1 MRSKSSFKTELY
13 LRVIIGPR
21 GGQLGREKRRG
32 KFSIMGE
39 RAPGML
45 LRTNQFHKSFK
56 CLSLIFLCAQSEAS
70 IYHAAFMMFLYRGV
84 YLQTRLFIV
93 PVWLM
98 QESSQEKLKMIFFFG
113 GGGVGGGKQSTRIFS
128 PSHCFPWFFNIVVLL
143 PKNSHDSKTYFNLKS
158 GTKVFCRLS
167 LRLPLQCFI

>member
-1 MRSKSSFKTELY
+1 M
-13 LRVIIGPR
+13 
-21 GGQLGREKRRG
+21 GREKQRG

-70 IYHAAFMMFLYRGV
+70 IYHAAFMIFLYRGV
-84 YLQTRLFIV
+84 YLQTQPFIV

-98 QESSQEKLKMIFFFG
+98 QESSQEKLKTIFFFG
-113 GGGVGGGKQSTRIFS
+113 GGKGKQSTRRCANNKSMKLILFS
-128 PSHCFPWFFNIVVLL
+128 PCTVFLGSSILWYFVQKTDII
-143 PKNSHDSKTYFNLKS
+143 PKLIS
-158 GTKVFCRLS
+158 
-167 LRLPLQCFI
+167 I

>member
-1 MRSKSSFKTELY
+1 MYNVSLYNVYKVKFKCVNSSYMRSKSSYKTELY
-13 LRVIIGPR
+13 LRVIVGPR
-21 GGQLGREKRRG
+21 GGQLGREKQRG

-70 IYHAAFMMFLYRGV
+70 IYNAAFMIFSYRGV
-84 YLQTRLFIV
+84 YLQTRLFVV

-98 QESSQEKLKMIFFFG
+98 QESSQEKLKTIFYSCTKFG
-113 GGGVGGGKQSTRIFS
+113 EQ
-128 PSHCFPWFFNIVVLL
+128 
-143 PKNSHDSKTYFNLKS
+143 
-158 GTKVFCRLS
+158 TKC
-167 LRLPLQCFI
+167 

>member
-1 MRSKSSFKTELY
+1 MLPERVWFLRASIFALFWIVFMVWSLYNVPILYKVKFKCVNSSYMRSKSSYKTELY
-13 LRVIIGPR
+13 PRVIVGPR
-21 GGQLGREKRRG
+21 GGQLGWEKQWG

-70 IYHAAFMMFLYRGV
+70 IYHAAFIIFLYRGV
-84 YLQTRLFIV
+84 YLQTRLFVV

-98 QESSQEKLKMIFFFG
+98 QESSQEKLKTIFYSCTKFG
-113 GGGVGGGKQSTRIFS
+113 EQ
-128 PSHCFPWFFNIVVLL
+128 
-143 PKNSHDSKTYFNLKS
+143 
-158 GTKVFCRLS
+158 TKC
-167 LRLPLQCFI
+167 

>member
-1 MRSKSSFKTELY
+1 MRSKSSYKTELY
-13 LRVIIGPR
+13 LRVFVGPR
-21 GGQLGREKRRG
+21 GGQLAMGREKQRG

-45 LRTNQFHKSFK
+45 LRTNQFHESFK

-98 QESSQEKLKMIFFFG
+98 QESSQEKLKMIFFWG
-113 GGGVGGGKQSTRIFS
+113 GGGGGANKVLGY
-128 PSHCFPWFFNIVVLL
+128 SHPR
-143 PKNSHDSKTYFNLKS
+143 T
-158 GTKVFCRLS
+158 VFLGS
-167 LRLPLQCFI
+167 SIL